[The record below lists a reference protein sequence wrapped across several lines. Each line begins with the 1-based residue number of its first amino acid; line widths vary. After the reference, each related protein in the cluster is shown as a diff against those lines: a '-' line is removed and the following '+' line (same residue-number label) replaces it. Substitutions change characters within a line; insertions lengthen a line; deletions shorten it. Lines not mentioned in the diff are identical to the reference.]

1 MKRIKKMS
9 EILFGIGVGL
19 IFGIGALVG
28 LGILIG
34 IGYIIEWYEGRT
46 K

>member
-1 MKRIKKMS
+1 MS

-46 K
+46 LQI